1 MLNVLTRNFI
11 VGAPEAPPEAPPLEI
26 DEELPNGVG
35 STSRGKFNSL
45 KAQKIREK
53 YSETVCG
60 RQRGPFPRR
69 EREKLFSGASH
80 YEIFKNLDCPAGM
93 Q

>member
-11 VGAPEAPPEAPPLEI
+11 VGAPEAPPEALTLKI
-26 DEELPNGVG
+26 DEQLANGVG
-35 STSRGKFNSL
+35 STSQGKFNSL

-53 YSETVCG
+53 YSETVWG
-60 RQRGPFPRR
+60 HHRGPFAGR
-69 EREKLFSGASH
+69 EREKIFSRTTQH
-80 YEIFKNLDCPAGM
+80 EIFKNRDCPAGI

>member
-11 VGAPEAPPEAPPLEI
+11 VGAPEAPPEAPALEI
-26 DEELPNGVG
+26 DEELANGVG

-45 KAQKIREK
+45 KAQKIRKK
-53 YSETVCG
+53 YSKTVWG
-60 RQRGPFPRR
+60 HQRGPFAGR
-69 EREKLFSGASH
+69 EREKLFSGTSH
-80 YEIFKNLDCPAGM
+80 HEIFKNLDCPAGM